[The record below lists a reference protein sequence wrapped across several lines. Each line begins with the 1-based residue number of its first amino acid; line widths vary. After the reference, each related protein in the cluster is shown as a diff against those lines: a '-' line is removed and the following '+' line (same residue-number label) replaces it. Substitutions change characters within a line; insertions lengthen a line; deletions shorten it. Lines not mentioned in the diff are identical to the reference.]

1 MNIVVDIETDSLDAT
16 KIYCIVARNMESGDN
31 YAFVG
36 DDCYDKFPK
45 FIEKH
50 AEKIVMHN
58 GVGFDAPVLNRLA
71 KTNIR
76 LPQIEDTLIMS
87 QLYNPERMNGH
98 SLDSWGKRLGY
109 NKIEFHDFSKFTNE
123 MLTYCKRD
131 VELTHKVYNYLK
143 LEGKN
148 FSDYSLRLEH
158 DIRSIVSK
166 QEKNGFYLDQQK
178 AMQLRAKLEDQAEDI
193 EKNVHKTFPPIKRE
207 EEFVPKVNNKTRG
220 YEKGVPFTKVSY
232 EEFNLASR
240 KQIAERLMMLG
251 WKPNKFTDKNSPIV
265 DEGVLSKITNIPE
278 AKLIAKY
285 LLLKKRTSQ
294 ISSWLDEVS
303 NTTGRVHGRV
313 LTLRCVSGRMSH
325 NSPNMAQVPAT
336 YSPFGKE
343 CREVWTTDKP
353 DTHVIFGTDASGL
366 ELRMLAHYIDTP
378 DYTNEILNG
387 DIHTKNMNMA
397 GLTNRDQ
404 AKTFIYAFLFG
415 AGAKKIST
423 IVGSK
428 DLTLG
433 KKLIDKF
440 LSELP
445 RLKSFRSQVEEAAQ
459 SGKVRGLD
467 GRLFNVRS
475 AHKAVNTIIQG
486 AGAIACKVWLRNM
499 MKHVYKKG
507 LDVKLI
513 ASIHDE
519 YQFEVN
525 KNDIQSMGEVVKL
538 SIKETTE
545 QLNLKC
551 PLDAEFKTG
560 SSWADTH

>member
-71 KTNIR
+71 RTNIR

-131 VELTHKVYNYLK
+131 VELTHKVYNHLK

-178 AMQLRAKLEDQAEDI
+178 AMELRAKLEDQAEDI
-193 EKNVHKTFPPIKRE
+193 EKNVHKTFPPLKRE

-232 EEFNLASR
+232 EKFNLASR

-251 WKPNKFTDKNSPIV
+251 WKPDKFTDKNSPIV

-325 NSPNMAQVPAT
+325 NSPNMAQIPAT

-397 GLTNRDQ
+397 GLTDRDQ

>member
-1 MNIVVDIETDSLDAT
+1 M
-16 KIYCIVARNMESGDN
+16 
-31 YAFVG
+31 
-36 DDCYDKFPK
+36 
-45 FIEKH
+45 
-50 AEKIVMHN
+50 
-58 GVGFDAPVLNRLA
+58 
-71 KTNIR
+71 
-76 LPQIEDTLIMS
+76 
-87 QLYNPERMNGH
+87 
-98 SLDSWGKRLGY
+98 
-109 NKIEFHDFSKFTNE
+109 
-123 MLTYCKRD
+123 
-131 VELTHKVYNYLK
+131 
-143 LEGKN
+143 
-148 FSDYSLRLEH
+148 
-158 DIRSIVSK
+158 
-166 QEKNGFYLDQQK
+166 
-178 AMQLRAKLEDQAEDI
+178 
-193 EKNVHKTFPPIKRE
+193 
-207 EEFVPKVNNKTRG
+207 
-220 YEKGVPFTKVSY
+220 
-232 EEFNLASR
+232 
-240 KQIAERLMMLG
+240 
-251 WKPNKFTDKNSPIV
+251 
-265 DEGVLSKITNIPE
+265 
-278 AKLIAKY
+278 
-285 LLLKKRTSQ
+285 
-294 ISSWLDEVS
+294 DEVN

-499 MKHVYKKG
+499 MKYVYKKG